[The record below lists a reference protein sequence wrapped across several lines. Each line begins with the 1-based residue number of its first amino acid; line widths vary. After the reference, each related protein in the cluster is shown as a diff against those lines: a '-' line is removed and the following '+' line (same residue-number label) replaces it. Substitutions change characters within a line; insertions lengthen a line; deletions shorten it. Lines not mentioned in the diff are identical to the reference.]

1 MPNLSKILIPK
12 PQKLTS
18 CGKTVKIAEFN
29 TPDFTIEAA
38 AGDVKISEGVKIIR
52 EKLFNIAA
60 IDTEGGNYKITVTVD
75 AKNEKL
81 KDIDKAEAYFIE
93 VGDTCATLCGK
104 DAAGAFYAAVTFA
117 DMIYV
122 EGDGVFVEMAEIIDY
137 PDFMRRGHF
146 IEDRYG
152 TEFLTLDDWKNFID
166 YSAIMKLN
174 TLTIGVYGCWTY
186 QYDSKIAEYIY
197 IPIKKYPEIKSPK
210 DVKYFSVK
218 ENKWIYKKDVLPYMY
233 EQDFLGDIIAYGK
246 TKNVLVK
253 PLFNSLGHNT
263 LLPRI
268 FPEISAKHE
277 DGTPTNSGFCTKSE
291 RTYEILFDI
300 YDEIIDRYLLPNGV
314 YDIQIG
320 LDEVTPDAVCHCEMC
335 RDKTHPELMI
345 EYIIKVCKHLKARG
359 MKHIYIYHDMLFH
372 HFDMVNEDLRDLFIK
387 EGIYD
392 EVVLD
397 WWTYE
402 YPTTLFWGKTDKVNN
417 LFHSV
422 IKPFTGYHH
431 WSTAG
436 DNNENVRACAKV
448 AKDLSF
454 EGMETYSSLEYCY
467 DKNYLTVADVSWNN
481 STIDDMEEFNER
493 YAYRNYPKNAAKALN
508 AFHAIRDAM
517 IDETHANYAARI
529 NRFFEYYP
537 YCYRNK
543 DGTLK
548 NFPGAAFEKIRS
560 DEAEYVAYLERL
572 KQKSSVAIEFFEN
585 SGTSS
590 LANDVWLLTAKHYY
604 TVSDEYLTVY
614 GLDKAYNNGTADA
627 FEVIRELKRLIAQ
640 RERLM
645 LLAENVRIDATAQ
658 TYLRNMSN
666 FRQYLIDLYTYF
678 ECELKAGRAPKL
690 DVTNLDYVQ
699 SRAAL
704 FLR

>member
-1 MPNLSKILIPK
+1 MPDLSKLLIPK
-12 PQKLTS
+12 PQKLTAY
-18 CGKTVKIAEFN
+18 GKAIKIAEFN
-29 TPDFTIEAA
+29 TPDFTIKTNSD
-38 AGDVKISEGVKIIR
+38 DVKVAEGVAIIR
-52 EKLFNIAA
+52 QKLLDAAA
-60 IDTEGGNYKITVTVD
+60 IDTEGGNYKIAVSID
-75 AKNEKL
+75 AKSKKFEGIN
-81 KDIDKAEAYFIE
+81 KAEAYFIE
-93 VGDTCATLCGK
+93 ITESSATLCGK

-117 DMIYV
+117 DMIYT
-122 EGDGVFVEMAEIIDY
+122 EGDGVFVEKAEILDF

-166 YSAIMKLN
+166 YSAKMKLN

-197 IPIKKYPEIKSPK
+197 VPIKKYPELKSPK

-218 ENKWIYKKDVLPYMY
+218 ENRWIYIKDALPYMY
-233 EQDFLGDIIAYGK
+233 EQDYLGEVIAYGK
-246 TKNVLVK
+246 RKNVLVK

-263 LLPRI
+263 LLPRT
-268 FPEISAKHE
+268 FPEISAKNL
-277 DGTPTNSGFCTKSE
+277 DGTPTGSGFCTKNE
-291 RTYEILFDI
+291 KTYEILFDI
-300 YDEIIDRYLLPNGV
+300 YDEIINRYLIPNGV

-320 LDEVTPDAVCHCEMC
+320 LDEVTPDAVCHCEKC
-335 RDKTHPELMI
+335 RDKTHPELML
-345 EYIIKVCKHLKARG
+345 EYIIRVCKHLKARG

-372 HFDMVNEDLRDLFIK
+372 HFDMVNEELRDLFIK

-422 IKPFTGYHH
+422 IKPFTGYHN

-481 STIDDMEEFNER
+481 STIDGMAEFNER
-493 YAYRNYPKNAAKALN
+493 YAYKNYPENTAKALN

-517 IDETHANYAARI
+517 IDETHANYAARV

-585 SGTSS
+585 SGNSS
-590 LANDVWLLTAKHYY
+590 LANDNWLLTAKHYNAI
-604 TVSDEYLTVY
+604 SDEYLTLY
-614 GLDKAYNNGTADA
+614 GLDKAYNGGLADGA
-627 FEVIRELKRLIAQ
+627 EVIRELKRLIAQ
-640 RERLM
+640 REKLM
-645 LLAENVRIDATAQ
+645 LLAENVRIYATAV

-666 FRQYLIDLYTYF
+666 FRQYLIDLSLYF
-678 ECELKAGRAPKL
+678 EREIKAGRKPKL
-690 DVTNLDYVQ
+690 DVTDLSYAQ
-699 SRAAL
+699 GKTSL